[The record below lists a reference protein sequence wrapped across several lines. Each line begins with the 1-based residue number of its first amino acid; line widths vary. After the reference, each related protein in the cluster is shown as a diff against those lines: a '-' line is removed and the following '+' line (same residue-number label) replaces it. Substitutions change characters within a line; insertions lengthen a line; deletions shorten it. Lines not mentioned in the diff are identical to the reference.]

1 MKNLDQKRA
10 ANAIEWASKI
20 PDGEGGSKAIA
31 KKVTAQIMQNG
42 FLGAMAFALEDG
54 NAYLVVFQG
63 IINHLNDCGLMYGI
77 TSTTPK
83 EFFKQLCEDKGDDDA
98 SLKLR
103 AITEEAMAY
112 LAYLRRF
119 AS

>member
-10 ANAIEWASKI
+10 SNAVEWAPEI
-20 PDGEGGSKAIA
+20 PDGEGGSKAIT

-42 FLGAMAFALEDG
+42 FLGAMAFAIGDEG
-54 NAYLVVFQG
+54 AYLVVFQG

-77 TSTTPK
+77 TSTKPK
-83 EFFKQLCEDKGDDDA
+83 EFFKQLCKDESDDA

-112 LAYLRRF
+112 LSYLRRF

>member
-10 ANAIEWASKI
+10 ANAIEWAPKI

-42 FLGAMAFALEDG
+42 FLGAMAFALEDEG
-54 NAYLVVFQG
+54 AYLVVFQG
-63 IINHLNDCGLMYGI
+63 IINHLNDCNLMYGI
-77 TSTTPK
+77 SSTAPK
-83 EFFKQLCEDKGDDDA
+83 EFFKQLCKDESEEA
-98 SLKLR
+98 TLKLR

-112 LAYLRRF
+112 LSYLRRF